1 MCKGEKL
8 TELELD
14 FLQTNNKGNELVIS
28 AKEFKY
34 SLVLKTS
41 KFILLLKGFKKLFFT
56 DFEISP

>member
-14 FLQTNNKGNELVIS
+14 FLQTNNKGNEVVIS

-41 KFILLLKGFKKLFFT
+41 KFILLLKGFKKLCFT